1 MLMLILLTVGVVSIR
16 LLMLILLKVGVV
28 SIRLLM
34 LILLTMS
41 VVSIRVLMLLHKSF
55 DNNVAKSVVSIRV
68 SISILLLLKA
78 VYIDSA
84 AVNMPAIVWGDVLN
98 DVSGSL
104 ELRSYFIENTTII
117 GHGTLVENGSTK
129 CNITHISGT
138 YV

>member
-1 MLMLILLTVGVVSIR
+1 MLILLTVGVVSIR

-55 DNNVAKSVVSIRV
+55 DNNVAKRVVSIRV

-104 ELRSYFIENTTII
+104 E
-117 GHGTLVENGSTK
+117 
-129 CNITHISGT
+129 
-138 YV
+138 

>member
-1 MLMLILLTVGVVSIR
+1 MLMLLTLSGASTRVLMSMLLTMS
-16 LLMLILLKVGVV
+16 VV

-41 VVSIRVLMLLHKSF
+41 VVSIRVLMLMLLHKSF
-55 DNNVAKSVVSIRV
+55 DSNVAKSVVSVRV
-68 SISILLLLKA
+68 PISILLLLKA

-104 ELRSYFIENTTII
+104 E
-117 GHGTLVENGSTK
+117 
-129 CNITHISGT
+129 
-138 YV
+138 